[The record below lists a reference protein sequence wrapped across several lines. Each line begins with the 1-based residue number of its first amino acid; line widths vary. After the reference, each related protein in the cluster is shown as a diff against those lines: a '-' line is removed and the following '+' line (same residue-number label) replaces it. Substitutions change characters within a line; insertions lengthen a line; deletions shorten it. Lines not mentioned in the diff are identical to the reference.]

1 MYGSIN
7 LISTF
12 SFFIYLMHP
21 LILDALYSYTSTF
34 ENATII
40 FVAIL
45 LLFTIGL
52 CVGVGILLR
61 EFYIFRF
68 LIGKHL
74 YRLKIYL
81 SE

>member
-1 MYGSIN
+1 MTSFTYALTSYHTFMFLLLLGICIHFKTIMYGSIN

-40 FVAIL
+40 FVAIS
-45 LLFTIGL
+45 LLFI
-52 CVGVGILLR
+52 I
-61 EFYIFRF
+61 
-68 LIGKHL
+68 
-74 YRLKIYL
+74 
-81 SE
+81 